1 MVDRPGD
8 RVAEETAGRIADRI
22 ADLIADR
29 AIGDSG
35 GSEVVT
41 LGECLVALVAA
52 ELGPLAEATT
62 FTRHVAG
69 AEANVA
75 VGLARLGHRPAFI
88 GRVGADAFGTTV
100 VRALRGAGV
109 GVDWLAVDAGGP
121 TGHLFRERRA
131 LGPAEVVYA
140 RNDSAGSRL
149 GPRDVDAAAA
159 AGAFDRAR
167 WLHLTGI
174 TPALSA
180 SCRSAVERA
189 IDHARQRRLT
199 VSLDL
204 NLRRKLWSDEDAR
217 PVLADLAARSDV
229 VLGSEDE
236 AAVVAG
242 LDESSQAES
251 LLDGLLS
258 LGPALA
264 VLKRGHRGAIA
275 RARDGEPVT
284 RPGLAVAAIDP
295 VGAGDAFCAGFIAA
309 RLDGAD
315 VGRALEVGN
324 ACGAAAAAT
333 IGDQAG
339 LPDSNEL
346 GRLLAASSR
355 DAIR

>member
-1 MVDRPGD
+1 MADRSAD
-8 RVAEETAGRIADRI
+8 ETADRIADRI

-29 AIGDSG
+29 AVGDSG
-35 GSEVVT
+35 GWEVVT

-62 FTRHVAG
+62 FVRHVAG

-88 GRVGADAFGTTV
+88 GRVGADGFGTAV
-100 VRALRGAGV
+100 VRGLRGAGV
-109 GVDWLAVDAGGP
+109 GVDWLSVDAGGP

-131 LGPAEVVYA
+131 LGPAEVVYL
-140 RNDSAGSRL
+140 RTDSAGSRL
-149 GPRDVDAAAA
+149 GPADVDAAAA
-159 AGAFDRAR
+159 EGAFDRAR

-180 SCRSAVERA
+180 SCGSAVDDA
-189 IDHARQRRLT
+189 VDHARQRRLT

-217 PVLADLAARSDV
+217 AVLADLTGRSDIV
-229 VLGSEDE
+229 FGSEDE
-236 AAVVAG
+236 AAVVTG
-242 LDESSQAES
+242 LDEASPAEA
-251 LLDGLLS
+251 LLDALLS
-258 LGPALA
+258 LGPRLA
-264 VLKRGHRGAIA
+264 VLKRGPRGAIA
-275 RARDGEPVT
+275 RGRDGETVTKPALPVV
-284 RPGLAVAAIDP
+284 AVDP

-333 IGDQAG
+333 VGDQAG

-346 GRLLAASSR
+346 DRLLAASSR
-355 DAIR
+355 DVIR

>member
-1 MVDRPGD
+1 MADRSTD
-8 RVAEETAGRIADRI
+8 ETAGRIADRL

-29 AIGDSG
+29 TIGDTG
-35 GSEVVT
+35 GWDVVT
-41 LGECLVALVAA
+41 LGECLVAFVAT

-62 FTRHVAG
+62 FARHVAG

-88 GRVGADAFGTTV
+88 GRVGADGFGTAI

-109 GVDWLAVDAGGP
+109 AVDWLAVASGAP

-140 RNDSAGSRL
+140 RTDSAGSRL
-149 GPRDVDAAAA
+149 GHGDVDAAAA

-180 SCRSAVERA
+180 SCRSAVDTA
-189 IDHARQRRLT
+189 VDHARQRRLT

-204 NLRRKLWSDEDAR
+204 NLRRKLWSEEDAR
-217 PVLADLAARSDV
+217 PVLADLAGRADV

-236 AAVVAG
+236 AAVVTG
-242 LDESSQAES
+242 LDEASPAES
-251 LLDGLLS
+251 LLDALLD
-258 LGPALA
+258 LGPTLA
-264 VLKRGHRGAIA
+264 VLKRGQRGAIA
-275 RARDGEPVT
+275 RARDGETVT
-284 RPGLAVAAIDP
+284 RPALAVAAVDP
-295 VGAGDAFCAGFIAA
+295 VGAGDAFCAGFIGA

-315 VGRALEVGN
+315 IGRALEVGN

-333 IGDQAG
+333 VGDQSG
-339 LPDSNEL
+339 LPDSIEL
-346 GRLLAASSR
+346 DRILAASSR